1 MESGQARMSVKSLL
15 EKPALYELFSR
26 VVGARSSRETFVG
39 NYVRPRPGDQVLDV
53 GCGPA
58 DILEHLPG
66 VDYFGF
72 DISPSYIES
81 ATRRYGDR
89 GRFFCERVSEA
100 RAFLDREGRFD
111 IVLAIGILHHLDRD
125 EALDL
130 FRLARRALKPQGRLV
145 TLDPCYAPGQSPVA
159 RYLAS
164 RDRGR
169 FVRDEPEYRALAL
182 AEFPGVTSTVRHDL
196 LRMPYTHIILECA
209 K

>member
-1 MESGQARMSVKSLL
+1 MESGQEGSSVKSLL
-15 EKPALYELFSR
+15 ERPALYQLFSR
-26 VVGARSSRETFVG
+26 VVGAESSRDTFVKT
-39 NYVRPRPGDQVLDV
+39 YVRPRAGDQILDV

-58 DILEHLPG
+58 DILDHLPG
-66 VDYFGF
+66 VNYFGF

-100 RAFLDREGRFD
+100 RAFLEREGRFD
-111 IVLAIGILHHLDRD
+111 IVLAIGILHHLDRQ

-130 FRLARRALKPQGRLV
+130 FALARRALRPGGRLV

-169 FVRDEPEYRALAL
+169 FVRTEEAYRELAG
-182 AEFPGVTSTVRHDL
+182 AEFPGVTASVRHDL
-196 LRMPYTHIILECA
+196 LRMPYTHIILECV

>member
-1 MESGQARMSVKSLL
+1 MKSLL
-15 EKPALYELFSR
+15 EKPALYEMFSR
-26 VVGARSSRETFVG
+26 VVGAQGSRETFVKT
-39 NYVRPRPGDQVLDV
+39 YVRPREGDRILDV

-58 DILEHLPG
+58 DILDHLPG

-72 DISPSYIES
+72 DISPSYIDS
-81 ATRRYGDR
+81 ATARYGER

-100 RAFLDREGRFD
+100 RAFLENEGRFD
-111 IVLAIGILHHLDRD
+111 IVLAIGILHHLERQ

-130 FRLARRALKPQGRLV
+130 FALAKRALKPGGRLV
-145 TLDPCYAPGQSPVA
+145 TLDPCYAPGQSPIA

-169 FVRDEPEYRALAL
+169 FVRTEAQYRELA
-182 AEFPGVTSTVRHDL
+182 AVEFPGVASTVRHDL

>member
-1 MESGQARMSVKSLL
+1 MKALL

-26 VVGARSSRETFVG
+26 VVGAQSSRETFVKT
-39 NYVRPRPGDQVLDV
+39 YVRPRPGDQILDV

-58 DILEHLPG
+58 DILDHLPG

-81 ATRRYGDR
+81 ARKRFGER
-89 GRFFCERVSEA
+89 GQFFCERVSEA

-130 FRLARRALKPQGRLV
+130 FRLARRALKPGGRLV

-159 RYLAS
+159 RYLAA

-169 FVRDEPEYRALAL
+169 FVRNEEAYRDLAR
-182 AEFPGVTSTVRHDL
+182 AEFPAVIASVRHDL

>member
-1 MESGQARMSVKSLL
+1 MKALL

-26 VVGARSSRETFVG
+26 LVGAGHSRDTFVKT
-39 NYVRPRPGDQVLDV
+39 YVRPAPGDMVLDV

-58 DILEHLPG
+58 DILDHLPG

-81 ATRRYGDR
+81 ATRRYGNR
-89 GRFFCERVSEA
+89 GKFFCERVSEA
-100 RAFLDREGRFD
+100 RAFAEREGTFD
-111 IVLAIGILHHLDRD
+111 IVLAIGILHHLDPA

-130 FRLARRALKPQGRLV
+130 FAIARRALRPGGRLV
-145 TLDPCYAPGQSPVA
+145 TLDPCIVPGQSPIA
-159 RYLAS
+159 RYLAA

-169 FVRDEPEYRALAL
+169 FVRTEAGYRELARRD
-182 AEFPGVTSTVRHDL
+182 FPDVGAAVRHDL

>member
-1 MESGQARMSVKSLL
+1 MKSLL

-26 VVGARSSRETFVG
+26 VVGAQSSRETFVKT
-39 NYVRPRPGDQVLDV
+39 YVRPRPGDQVLDV

-58 DILEHLPG
+58 DILDHLPG

-81 ATRRYGDR
+81 ATRRYADR

-100 RAFLDREGRFD
+100 RAFLEREGRFD
-111 IVLAIGILHHLDRD
+111 IVLAIGILHHLDRE

-130 FRLARRALKPQGRLV
+130 FAIARRALKPGGRLV
-145 TLDPCYAPGQSPVA
+145 TLDPCYAPGQSSIA

-164 RDRGR
+164 RDRGQ
-169 FVRDEPEYRALAL
+169 FVRTEAGYRELAQR
-182 AEFPGVTSTVRHDL
+182 EFPEVVSSVRHDL

>member
-1 MESGQARMSVKSLL
+1 MESGQARRSVKSLL

-26 VVGARSSRETFVG
+26 VVGAQSSRETFVKT
-39 NYVRPRPGDQVLDV
+39 YVRPQPGDQILDV

-72 DISPSYIES
+72 DISPSYFES
-81 ATRRYGDR
+81 ATSRYGER

-100 RAFLDREGRFD
+100 RAFLEREGRFD

-130 FRLARRALKPQGRLV
+130 FALAKRALRPGGRLV
-145 TLDPCYAPGQSPVA
+145 TLDPCYAPGQSPIA

-169 FVRDEPEYRALAL
+169 FVRTEDAYRELAQG
-182 AEFPGVTSTVRHDL
+182 EFPGVVCSVRHDL

>member
-1 MESGQARMSVKSLL
+1 VKSLL
-15 EKPALYELFSR
+15 AQPALYELFSR
-26 VVGARSSRETFVG
+26 AVGAKSSRETFVST
-39 NYVRPRPGDQVLDV
+39 YVRPRPGDQVLDV

-58 DILEHLPG
+58 DILEHLPAVG
-66 VDYFGF
+66 YFGF

-81 ATRRYGDR
+81 ATRRFGER

-100 RAFLDREGRFD
+100 RAFLDREGQFD
-111 IVLAIGILHHLDRD
+111 IVLAIGILHHLDRA

-130 FRLARRALKPQGRLV
+130 FRIARRALKPGGRLV
-145 TLDPCYAPGQSPVA
+145 TLDPCYAQGQSPIA

-164 RDRGR
+164 RDRGQ
-169 FVRDEPEYRALAL
+169 FVRTEPEYRELAA
-182 AEFPGVTSTVRHDL
+182 AEFPKVVASVRHDL

>member
-1 MESGQARMSVKSLL
+1 MKALL

-26 VVGARSSRETFVG
+26 AVGARSSRETFVRT
-39 NYVRPRPGDQVLDV
+39 YVRPRPGDQVLDV

-58 DILEHLPG
+58 DILEQLPALA
-66 VDYFGF
+66 YFGF

-81 ATRRYGDR
+81 ATRRFGDR

-100 RAFLDREGRFD
+100 RAFLDREGQFD

-130 FRLARRALKPQGRLV
+130 FRIAKRALKPGGRLV
-145 TLDPCYAPGQSPVA
+145 TLDPCYAPGQSAIA

-164 RDRGR
+164 RDRGQ
-169 FVRDEPEYRALAL
+169 FVRDEQGYRELAQ
-182 AEFPGVTSTVRHDL
+182 AEFPAVTSSVRHDL

>member
-1 MESGQARMSVKSLL
+1 VKSLL

-26 VVGARSSRETFVG
+26 VVGAQSSRETFVKT
-39 NYVRPRPGDQVLDV
+39 YVRPSPGDQVLDV

-72 DISPSYIES
+72 DISPPYIES

-100 RAFLDREGRFD
+100 RAFLEREGRFD
-111 IVLAIGILHHLDRD
+111 IVLAIGILHHLDRA

-130 FRLARRALKPQGRLV
+130 FALAKRALKPGGRLV
-145 TLDPCYAPGQSPVA
+145 TLDPCYAPGQSAFA

-164 RDRGR
+164 RDRGQ
-169 FVRDEPEYRALAL
+169 FVRTEAEYRGLAGRD
-182 AEFPGVTSTVRHDL
+182 FPSVVSSVRHDL

>member
-1 MESGQARMSVKSLL
+1 MKSLL

-26 VVGARSSRETFVG
+26 VVGAQASRETFVET
-39 NYVRPRPGDQVLDV
+39 YVRPRPGDQVLDV

-58 DILEHLPG
+58 DILEHLSG
-66 VDYFGF
+66 VNYFGF

-81 ATRRYGDR
+81 ATRRFGDR
-89 GRFFCERVSEA
+89 GRFFCERVSHA
-100 RAFLDREGRFD
+100 RAFLEREGQFD

-130 FRLARRALKPQGRLV
+130 FRIAKRALRPGGRLV
-145 TLDPCYAPGQSPVA
+145 TLDPCYAPGQSRLA

-169 FVRDEPEYRALAL
+169 FVRTEQEYRSLAQG
-182 AEFPGVTSTVRHDL
+182 EFPAVAASVRHDL

>member
-1 MESGQARMSVKSLL
+1 MKALL

-26 VVGARSSRETFVG
+26 VVGAQSSRETFVKT
-39 NYVRPRPGDQVLDV
+39 YVRPRPGDQILDV

-58 DILEHLPG
+58 DILDHLPG

-81 ATRRYGDR
+81 ARKRFGER

-100 RAFLDREGRFD
+100 RAFLEREGRFD
-111 IVLAIGILHHLDRD
+111 IVLAIGILHHLDRE

-130 FRLARRALKPQGRLV
+130 FRLARRALKPGGRLV

-159 RYLAS
+159 RYLAA
-164 RDRGR
+164 RDRGQ
-169 FVRDEPEYRALAL
+169 FVRNEEAYRELAR
-182 AEFPGVTSTVRHDL
+182 AEFPAVTSSVRHDL

>member
-1 MESGQARMSVKSLL
+1 MKALL

-26 VVGARSSRETFVG
+26 VVGAQSSRETFVKT
-39 NYVRPRPGDQVLDV
+39 YVRPRPGDQILDV

-58 DILEHLPG
+58 DILDHLPG

-72 DISPSYIES
+72 DISPSYVES
-81 ATRRYGDR
+81 ARKRFGER

-130 FRLARRALKPQGRLV
+130 FRLARRALKPGGRLV

-159 RYLAS
+159 RYLAA
-164 RDRGR
+164 RDRGQ
-169 FVRDEPEYRALAL
+169 FVRNEEAYRELAR
-182 AEFPGVTSTVRHDL
+182 AEFPAVTASVRHDL